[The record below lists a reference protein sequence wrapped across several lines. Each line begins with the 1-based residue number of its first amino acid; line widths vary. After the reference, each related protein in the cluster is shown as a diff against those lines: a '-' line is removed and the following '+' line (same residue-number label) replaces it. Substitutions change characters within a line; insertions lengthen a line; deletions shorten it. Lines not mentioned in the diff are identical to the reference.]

1 MGGGSSGCSYTN
13 QGQTIGDIKNE
24 INNNMVQYNDN
35 RYSVYYDINNNYFPN
50 LSKLYGDNNSSPASD
65 YYYKYPT
72 NTDGNKVTLT
82 LYNGSN
88 SYKVEELR
96 FKSSNPGIIEK
107 IHNLNTKYEGEIKDL
122 NTKKDGLL
130 TEINKKYG
138 SINPLIAS
146 HDSTIKDINVIKG
159 NIVNQ
164 SYSVSFFENLLIQSY
179 KELYDAIYTENK
191 VLLNN
196 KSIKFDMY
204 STDNSR
210 YLYEIDKIKFYENI
224 NTFLF
229 YFYYLLIIIFLVVVL
244 KYNYTSMLIKLTFF
258 RIFAVLLILYPLFIL
273 RIQDYIYK
281 LFGYLYSFHIFDINV
296 KNQPLDINIKPK

>member
-1 MGGGSSGCSYTN
+1 MGPSSSCSYTN

-50 LSKLYGDNNSSPASD
+50 LSKLYGDNNDSNIIN
-65 YYYKYPT
+65 KYPT
-72 NTDGNKVTLT
+72 ITDGNKVTLT

-107 IHNLNTKYEGEIKDL
+107 IHDL
-122 NTKKDGLL
+122 NTNYEGQIKELNKTINNLL
-130 TEINKKYG
+130 TKINDKYG

-146 HDSTIKDINVIKG
+146 HDSKIKDINTIKG
-159 NIVNQ
+159 NIINQ
-164 SYSVSFFENLLIQSY
+164 SYSVSFFENLLIESY
-179 KELYDAIYTENK
+179 KHLYDAINTENK

-210 YLYEIDKIKFYENI
+210 YLYEIDKVKFYENI

-229 YFYYLLIIIFLVVVL
+229 YFYYLLIIIFLIVVL
-244 KYNYTSMLIKLTFF
+244 KYNYSSMLVKLTFF

-281 LFGYLYSFHIFDINV
+281 LFGYLYSFHIFDINI

>member
-1 MGGGSSGCSYTN
+1 MGNSAPECRYKN
-13 QGQTIGDIKNE
+13 QGETIDGLKNE
-24 INNNMVQYNDN
+24 INTGVNNSKNDL
-35 RYSVYYDINNNYFPN
+35 YYINNDSEYGLNNYFSLI
-50 LSKLYGDNNSSPASD
+50 LSLYGGS
-65 YYYKYPT
+65 
-72 NTDGNKVTLT
+72 
-82 LYNGSN
+82 SN
-88 SYKVEELR
+88 SYDNDYDNDVSKYPNTTNNHFINVLGNNEYYFNNDFLKGSIQNYYDTSMNHTKD
-96 FKSSNPGIIEK
+96 FNGK
-107 IHNLNTKYEGEIKDL
+107 IK
-122 NTKKDGLL
+122 
-130 TEINKKYG
+130 EINELLARIKEKYG
-138 SINPLIAS
+138 SIDDLINT
-146 HDSTIKDINVIKG
+146 HDSQIKDINIIKG

-179 KELYDAIYTENK
+179 KHLYDAIYTENK

-210 YLYEIDKIKFYENI
+210 YLYEIDKVKFYENI

-244 KYNYTSMLIKLTFF
+244 KYNYTSILLKLTFF

>member
-1 MGGGSSGCSYTN
+1 MGGGSSSCPYTN
-13 QGQTIGDIKNE
+13 QGQTIGDIKDE
-24 INNNMVQYNDN
+24 INKNMAQYNDN
-35 RYSVYYDINNNYFPN
+35 KYSVYYDINNNYFPN
-50 LSKLYGDNNSSPASD
+50 LSKLYGDRNGDIFN
-65 YYYKYPT
+65 KYPT
-72 NTDGNKVTLT
+72 ITGENIVTLT

-88 SYKVEELR
+88 SYKIQELR
-96 FKSSNPGIIEK
+96 FKSTNPGCIEQ
-107 IHNLNTKYEGEIKDL
+107 IHNLNTKYEGQIKELNTIINGLISQIKD
-122 NTKKDGLL
+122 
-130 TEINKKYG
+130 KYG
-138 SINPLIAS
+138 NIDSLIAS
-146 HDSTIKDINVIKG
+146 HDLKIENINEIKG

-179 KELYDAIYTENK
+179 KQLYDAIYTENK

-229 YFYYLLIIIFLVVVL
+229 YFYYLLIIIFLIVVL
-244 KYNYTSMLIKLTFF
+244 KFNDTSMLLKLTFF
-258 RIFAVLLILYPLFIL
+258 RVFAVLLILYPLFIL

-281 LFGYLYSFHIFDINV
+281 LFGYLYSFHIFDIHV
-296 KNQPLDINIKPK
+296 KNEPLDINTKPI